1 MRIDSLIFVL
11 EDLYLDGITHSL
23 DRVKYKIPYYLLSLH
38 KIGIKYVLV
47 TRIFLDD
54 MFTHTHSI
62 VHDSVPTSLLLYF
75 IPFDGSKLPCEE

>member
-1 MRIDSLIFVL
+1 MRIDWLIFVL
-11 EDLYLDGITHSL
+11 EESLTHST
-23 DRVKYKIPYYLLSLH
+23 DRQSEVQNTVLLTFSSQDRYKI
-38 KIGIKYVLV
+38 VLV